1 MPIAD
6 TPLEQLVVA
15 LATKW
20 TGEEPVL
27 LLVGEETDTPA
38 NEQTDSMSTTTRIFI
53 FTPAKWP
60 QRGGAPIRAVGAKH
74 SQRDTRQIAG
84 NFSGATT

>member
-1 MPIAD
+1 MAE
-6 TPLEQLVVA
+6 TPLEQLVEA

-38 NEQTDSMSTTTRIFI
+38 NEHTDSVSTTTRIFI

-60 QRGGAPIRAVGAKH
+60 QRRGARISAVGAEH
-74 SQRDTRQIAG
+74 SQRDARQNCG
-84 NFSGATT
+84 KL